1 MRPLRGRRLAA
12 LTLALMAS
20 AAAAQGSA
28 APDEDQALRL
38 ADLAPETPAPPAG
51 KTWHGHAELAWG
63 RSLQRSL
70 AGPETWQAQLR
81 QSLLLQGEVQAG
93 PDLRWLGTAR
103 LDHSNPAQAPYPQAL
118 LSLQEAYAAWRVN
131 EQLLLDAGR
140 INARQGLGTG
150 YNPSD
155 FLRGGALRSQ
165 ISADP
170 ASHKTNRLG
179 TVMLRAQRLWEGGAL
194 TALLAPKLAEA
205 PSQAGLSADL
215 GATNERSRW
224 LLSWSQRWSENL
236 QPQWSLF
243 GADGQSPQLGFNL
256 SSLLGQ
262 ATVVYLE
269 WAGGRA
275 PDAIAQALTLPGAP
289 QHWQQRLATGLR
301 YTAANK
307 LSLTLEWA
315 HDSAAPAREAWQQL
329 QTQPAAYLAYRRW
342 AHTAQALN
350 TRGQWGLY
358 ANWPDLL
365 GWQHLDLN
373 ALLRY
378 NPEDHSRMQWLELR
392 YRWPGLD
399 LALQWQAQQGRP
411 GSEYGSLPQARAW
424 QLSVRGYF

>member
-1 MRPLRGRRLAA
+1 MRPMPRHRGLALA
-12 LTLALMAS
+12 LALMAGT
-20 AAAAQGSA
+20 AAAQGTVP
-28 APDEDQALRL
+28 PDEDQALRL
-38 ADLAPETPAPPAG
+38 ADLAPDTPAPPSG

-63 RSLQRSL
+63 RALQRSL
-70 AGPETWQAQLR
+70 AGPETWQAQQR

-103 LDHSNPAQAPYPQAL
+103 LDHSDPAQAPYPQAL
-118 LSLQEAYAAWRVN
+118 LSLQEAYASWRIS

-155 FLRGGALRSQ
+155 FLRSGALRSQ

-170 ASHKTNRLG
+170 ASLKTNRLG

-194 TALLAPKLAEA
+194 TALVAPKLAEA
-205 PSQAGLSADL
+205 SSQAGLSADL

-224 LLSWSQRWSENL
+224 LLSWSQRWSEDL
-236 QPQWSLF
+236 QPQWSLY

-262 ATVVYLE
+262 ATVLYLE

-275 PDAIAQALTLPGAP
+275 PDAIAQALTPPGAP
-289 QHWQQRLATGLR
+289 RHWQQRLATGLR
-301 YTAANK
+301 YTAGNK

-315 HDSAAPAREAWQQL
+315 HDSAAPDRQAWQQL

-373 ALLRY
+373 ALLRL

>member
-1 MRPLRGRRLAA
+1 MRPMPRHRGLALA
-12 LTLALMAS
+12 LALMAGT
-20 AAAAQGSA
+20 AAAQGTVP
-28 APDEDQALRL
+28 PDEDQALRL
-38 ADLAPETPAPPAG
+38 ADLAPDTPAPPSG

-63 RSLQRSL
+63 RALQRSL
-70 AGPETWQAQLR
+70 AGPETWQAQQR

-103 LDHSNPAQAPYPQAL
+103 LDHSDPAQAPYPQAL
-118 LSLQEAYAAWRVN
+118 LSLQEAYASWRIS

-155 FLRGGALRSQ
+155 FLRSGALRSQ

-170 ASHKTNRLG
+170 ASLKTNRLG

-194 TALLAPKLAEA
+194 TALVAPKLAEA
-205 PSQAGLSADL
+205 SSQAGLSADL

-224 LLSWSQRWSENL
+224 LLSWSQRWSEDL
-236 QPQWSLF
+236 QPQWSLY

-262 ATVVYLE
+262 ATVLYLE

-275 PDAIAQALTLPGAP
+275 PDAIAQALTPPGAP
-289 QHWQQRLATGLR
+289 RHWQQRLATGLR
-301 YTAANK
+301 YTAGNK

-315 HDSAAPAREAWQQL
+315 HDSAAPDRQGWQQL

-373 ALLRY
+373 ALLRL